1 VQPLPLND
9 KTVICL
15 SSSGNVISSK
25 SEFYDWTYPPRRKP
39 QVNEERREIKLK
51 ATFAIAILLAFSLAG
66 CASLTN
72 RMGDVETVSLVNT
85 SSPVS
90 VRTAFIEDA
99 ADKSAAPKQLDSLFE
114 IDIAPQNTFGYLA
127 VPDISQIESVDLPT
141 KDATLWN
148 RLANDQ
154 LNFYSKDSLMTLGVV
169 LVPER
174 SQPTQISIAKSKGI
188 FNHRFKGHPV
198 VNGLTICMQTRNSAM
213 ESIPCR
219 LWGRLAWQMQ
229 RTFAEDRKAATGM
242 TT

>member
-169 LVPER
+169 FGSGAIAANTDID
-174 SQPTQISIAKSKGI
+174 SQIQRHFQSSIQGASSREWFDYLHANKELGNGVYTLPIMGAACLANAK
-188 FNHRFKGHPV
+188 N
-198 VNGLTICMQTRNSAM
+198 IC
-213 ESIPCR
+213 
-219 LWGRLAWQMQ
+219 
-229 RTFAEDRKAATGM
+229 
-242 TT
+242 